1 MKILSTIILALMLS
15 GCYHIYVPFQ
25 HHHQHWKQGDDIP
38 EGKESHRNQIVIG
51 GQLYVDDIIR

>member
-1 MKILSTIILALMLS
+1 MLG
-15 GCYHIYVPFQ
+15 GCYHIPAPLPHD
-25 HHHQHWKQGDDIP
+25 HHHHWKQGEDIP